1 MANFL
6 KKMQVKVQ
14 VHSICVSV
22 ALLPFVG
29 KVVSH
34 FFLCSKRN
42 ANILSLCMVSIQE
55 RFMMVRIHYTPI
67 PRLTLILA
75 PEKTML
81 RKKCI
86 SGILLMFQLMQNSP
100 TSEYIS

>member
-1 MANFL
+1 
-6 KKMQVKVQ
+6 
-14 VHSICVSV
+14 
-22 ALLPFVG
+22 
-29 KVVSH
+29 
-34 FFLCSKRN
+34 
-42 ANILSLCMVSIQE
+42 MVSIQE